1 MEKIKRPKNIQL
13 NSAIN
18 QHRLAVALKFTII
31 AATIIV
37 FYLQDLN
44 LILSS
49 SLTNESMFHI
59 LAVPFLFAYML
70 YRKRA
75 IIKATL
81 TSQSGEP
88 NFWAKNLALFSGVL
102 ICAVSILIYWFGSY
116 TFTPV
121 EYHMATLPFFTAGL
135 ILILFN
141 DQTLKQMAFPILFL
155 IFLTPPPTEILY
167 NIGSILSDISAHAS
181 NGIVNLVG
189 ITSTITTQYG
199 NPMITLTRPDNT
211 IMNFSVDIACSG
223 VYSLIGFTLFAI
235 FIAYITRGKLI
246 NKLALLIMGIPLI
259 VALNIIR
266 ITIILIIGYN
276 YGDALAL
283 QIFHAAG
290 ATVLMFIGTLILLA
304 ISEKIF
310 KKPKPPQTC
319 PNCTTQTPLKSE
331 ISCPTCGKIFKY
343 PQIKLTR
350 TDLIKIAAIILTV
363 AAFFSIQAPVF
374 ALTEGPAEILVQ
386 TPTGIEPNQQN
397 LPLPQISGFNLRF
410 IYRDKAF
417 EEATNQ
423 DAALAF
429 TYSSNDPNKPT
440 VWVSIEIAQTTGS
453 LHRWETCL
461 VNYPLSRGL
470 KPSVTQLELR
480 DVQVLENPP
489 IMGRYFAFQRNT
501 NNQTQVVLYWY
512 ETTTIEINGTAQ
524 QKQVKMSLIAYPQS
538 PQDIAKAK
546 EALLPIAK
554 AINEYWE
561 PIKTW
566 TTVALAISQNGLT
579 LAALPAALLIAL
591 VIYKGYLN
599 SQELTALKR
608 LYSKLPAQ
616 TQQLI
621 TAIENAQTNNN
632 PTQHGIATEYEK
644 LTQTKPDPQW
654 LNQKLQE
661 TQKTGL
667 IKQKLINQ
675 NDQPKTAYRTQMS
688 TSQNP
693 LTKIIHILS
702 LN

>member
-1 MEKIKRPKNIQL
+1 MEKFKRPKKIEL
-13 NSAIN
+13 NSAVS
-18 QHRLAVALKFTII
+18 QHRLAVALKFTVIT
-31 AATIIV
+31 ATIIV

-49 SLTNESMFHI
+49 ALTNESMFHI
-59 LAVPFLFAYML
+59 LAVPFLFVYMF

-75 IIKATL
+75 MIKATL
-81 TSQSGEP
+81 NGKSGGP
-88 NFWAKNLALFSGVL
+88 NFWAKNFALLCGVL
-102 ICAVSILIYWFGSY
+102 ICTVSILIYWFGSY
-116 TFTPV
+116 TFTPI
-121 EYHMATLPFFTAGL
+121 EYHMATLPLFTAGL
-135 ILILFN
+135 ILILFSS
-141 DQTLKQMAFPILFL
+141 QTLKQIAFPILFL
-155 IFLTPPPTEILY
+155 IFLAPPPTEILY
-167 NIGSILSDISAHAS
+167 NLGSILSDVSAHTS
-181 NGIVNLVG
+181 SGIVNLVG
-189 ITSTITTQYG
+189 ITSTINTQYG
-199 NPMITLTRPDNT
+199 NPMITLTRPDST

-259 VALNIIR
+259 VVLNIIR
-266 ITIILIIGYN
+266 ITIILIIGYS

-283 QIFHAAG
+283 EIFHAAG

-310 KKPKPPQTC
+310 KKPKVLQPC
-319 PNCTTQTPLKSE
+319 PTCTTQTPAKNE
-331 ISCPTCGKIFKY
+331 PSCPDCGKLFKY
-343 PQIKLTR
+343 PQIKLTG
-350 TDLIKIAAIILTV
+350 TDLIKITAIILTV
-363 AAFFSIQAPVF
+363 AAFLSIQAPVF

-386 TPTGIEPNQQN
+386 TPTGLEPNQQN
-397 LPLPQISGFNLRF
+397 LPLPNISGYNLRF

-417 EEATNQ
+417 EETANQ
-423 DAALAF
+423 DAALTF
-429 TYSSNDPNKPT
+429 TYSSIDPNKPT
-440 VWVSIEIAQTTGS
+440 VWVSLEIAQTRGS
-453 LHRWETCL
+453 LHRWESCL

-480 DVQVLENPP
+480 DVQILENPP

-512 ETTTIEINGTAQ
+512 ETTTIEINSTAQ

-538 PQDIAKAK
+538 PQDIAKAE
-546 EALLPIAK
+546 EALFPVAK

-566 TTVALAISQNGLT
+566 TTIALAISQNGLT
-579 LAALPAALLIAL
+579 LAALPAVLLIVL
-591 VIYKGYLN
+591 LMYKVYLN
-599 SQELTALKR
+599 IQELSALKR

-621 TAIENAQTNNN
+621 TAIENSQTNNN

-661 TQKTGL
+661 IHNTGL

-675 NDQPKTAYRTQMS
+675 NDQPKTAYQTQMP

-693 LTKIIHILS
+693 LIKIIHILS